1 MTEVKQAITL
11 EHVNSTFSEI
21 GRKIDKLV
29 DATTELTKTQV
40 KVQGQLDLFLHK
52 LKELESRRVTDVQ
65 YFEKSLTSQVHRL
78 DNEADRLASVQVEG
92 CPKLHILLKDVE
104 AAIKERDRTTTS
116 LDKRIAEL
124 ELDKKRVLYGVMAV
138 VGTALLSLVVVG
150 KKLI

>member
-52 LKELESRRVTDVQ
+52 LEELESRRVTDVQ